1 LRGAK
6 YIFAGTSTPALQEQN
21 GVFLL

>member
-6 YIFAGTSTPALQEQN
+6 YIFAGTSTPALREQN